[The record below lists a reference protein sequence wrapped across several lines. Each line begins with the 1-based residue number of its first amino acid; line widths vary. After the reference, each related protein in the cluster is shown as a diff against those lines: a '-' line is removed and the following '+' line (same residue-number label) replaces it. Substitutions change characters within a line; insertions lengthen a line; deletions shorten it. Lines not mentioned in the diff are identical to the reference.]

1 MTLTVVKTTAL
12 TGTIT
17 NAQLA
22 GGIDLTSKVTGTL
35 PIANG
40 GTNSTATTFVNATTN
55 VTGALPIVNGGTG
68 ATSFSPG
75 KIGQVVTANIG
86 GSDVTTTSTSY
97 SDLVTI
103 NITPSATSSSIYII
117 VSGNYNLFG
126 NNSTSEPQGFLS
138 IRNSSNSEL
147 TRAQAFDQFRN
158 DSLQHETGLNIT
170 YYVSP
175 NSTSQQTF
183 KLSFKNTVATGR
195 FRMLHNAT
203 RITAMEVLA

>member
-1 MTLTVVKTTAL
+1 MAL
-12 TGTIT
+12 TRLGLNQSI
-17 NAQLA
+17 NLA
-22 GGIDLTSKVTGTL
+22 SNVTGTL
-35 PIANG
+35 
-40 GTNSTATTFVNATTN
+40 AT
-55 VTGALPIVNGGTG
+55 GNGGTG
-68 ATSFSPG
+68 STSFAPG
-75 KIGQVVTANIG
+75 KVGQLVTANIG

-126 NNSTSEPQGFLS
+126 NNSISEPQGYLT
-138 IRNSSNSEL
+138 IRNASDSDL
-147 TRAQAFDQFRN
+147 TRAQAYDEFRN
-158 DSLQHETGLNIT
+158 SSRQCESGINIS

-183 KLSFKNTVATGR
+183 KLSFKNTVSGGR

-203 RITAMEVLA
+203 RITAMEILA

>member
-1 MTLTVVKTTAL
+1 MALSKIDVSKMITGVTPLTNGG
-12 TGTIT
+12 TGGTSIPAT
-17 NAQLA
+17 NLA
-22 GGIDLTSKVTGTL
+22 SGVTGTL
-35 PIANG
+35 P
-40 GTNSTATTFVNATTN
+40 
-55 VTGALPIVNGGTG
+55 TGNGGTG

-147 TRAQAFDQFRN
+147 TRAQAYDQFRN

>member
-1 MTLTVVKTTAL
+1 M
-12 TGTIT
+12 
-17 NAQLA
+17 AQTFLNLA
-22 GGIDLTSKVTGTL
+22 QGVTGTL
-35 PIANG
+35 PNAN
-40 GTNSTATTFVNATTN
+40 
-55 VTGALPIVNGGTG
+55 
-68 ATSFSPG
+68 FSGG
-75 KIGQVVTANIG
+75 KIGQLVTANIG

-97 SDLVTI
+97 SDLATI

-126 NNSTSEPQGFLS
+126 NNSTAEPQGYLT
-138 IRNSSNSEL
+138 IRNASDSDL
-147 TRAQAFDQFRN
+147 TRSQAYDEFRN
-158 DSLQHETGLNIT
+158 DSRQKESGINIT

-175 NSTSQQTF
+175 NSTSQQTY

>member
-1 MTLTVVKTTAL
+1 MAL
-12 TGTIT
+12 TRLGLNQSI
-17 NAQLA
+17 NLA
-22 GGIDLTSKVTGTL
+22 SNVTGTL
-35 PIANG
+35 
-40 GTNSTATTFVNATTN
+40 AT
-55 VTGALPIVNGGTG
+55 GNGGTG

-75 KIGQVVTANIG
+75 KIGQLVTANIG

-97 SDLVTI
+97 SDLATI

-126 NNSTSEPQGFLS
+126 NNSTADPQGYLT
-138 IRNSSNSEL
+138 IRNASDSDL
-147 TRAQAFDQFRN
+147 TRAQAYEEFRN
-158 DSLQHETGLNIT
+158 DSRQNESGINIS

-183 KLSFKNTVATGR
+183 KLSFKNTASGGR

-203 RITAMEVLA
+203 RITAMEILA

>member
-1 MTLTVVKTTAL
+1 MAL
-12 TGTIT
+12 TRLGLNQSI
-17 NAQLA
+17 NLA
-22 GGIDLTSKVTGTL
+22 S
-35 PIANG
+35 
-40 GTNSTATTFVNATTN
+40 N
-55 VTGALPIVNGGTG
+55 VTGALPVANGGT
-68 ATSFSPG
+68 ALTSGFVNGVANPG
-75 KIGQVVTANIG
+75 KIGQLVTANIG

-97 SDLVTI
+97 SDLATI

-126 NNSTSEPQGFLS
+126 NNSTADPQGYLT
-138 IRNSSNSEL
+138 IRNASDSDL
-147 TRAQAFDQFRN
+147 TRAQAYDEFRN
-158 DSLQHETGLNIT
+158 SSRQCESGINIS

-183 KLSFKNTVATGR
+183 KLSFKNTVSGGR